1 MYTIGTA
8 IDTVLSELKGKTG
21 LYWSAQLTSKGFIVY
36 RKPQSDEVA
45 VTEYN
50 RWRDAC
56 CEIFGVGYDAL
67 DNDDKSNIYVAPR
80 HWCWYMMAS
89 VSMLNIDSIVKLLNN
104 QKNRTSVLHAI
115 RKIHF
120 YIHRKNPDRKSM
132 ETFHKLINFYKNQN
146 Q

>member
-1 MYTIGTA
+1 MHVATTGTTGPERNTIQITSPRRYYYCRGVKTRVAKPGTHA
-8 IDTVLSELKGKTG
+8 CV
-21 LYWSAQLTSKGFIVY
+21 
-36 RKPQSDEVA
+36 
-45 VTEYN
+45 

-56 CEIFGVGYDAL
+56 CAIFNVSYDQL

-132 ETFHKLINFYKNQN
+132 ETFNRLLNFYQN